1 MHGSLSATWLSA
13 KLGLDPSSLD
23 SARRDGR
30 LLGVNAGDH
39 YEYPAW
45 QFDEDGKVLA
55 GLPGII
61 GAARAAGMTDDRLG
75 ALMQAGSGLGSGRC
89 LADAL
94 RDGNVDHVLGVIQ
107 GS

>member
-1 MHGSLSATWLSA
+1 VNGSLSATWLSA

-23 SARRDGR
+23 AARRDGS
-30 LLGVNAGDH
+30 LLGVSAGDH

-45 QFDEDGKVLA
+45 QFDSDGKVLP

-89 LADAL
+89 LADVL
-94 RDGNVDHVLGVIQ
+94 RDGNVGHVLGVIQ
-107 GS
+107 NS